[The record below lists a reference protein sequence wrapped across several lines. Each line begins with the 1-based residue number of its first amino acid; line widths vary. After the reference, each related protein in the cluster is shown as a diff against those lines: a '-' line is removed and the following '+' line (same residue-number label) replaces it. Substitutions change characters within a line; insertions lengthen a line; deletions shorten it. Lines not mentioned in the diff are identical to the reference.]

1 MGFLKNLFNNESSS
15 SANED
20 KNEKFKVLESINTL
34 NEIDSLSNEK
44 PILIFKHSTR
54 CIISRTALKEF
65 EREFDF
71 DVEDVEWYLLDLL
84 IYRDLSNEIALRYD
98 VIHQSP
104 QIILIKNGK
113 AVFNASHEMINASS
127 LKNYL

>member
-113 AVFNASHEMINASS
+113 AIFNASHEMINASS